1 MSVNLQ
7 KKEQQVKKINESFEE
22 FDSFY
27 LIDFVNMPVGLSVQF
42 RKQLREKQYTFQIVK
57 NRLALRALKEEFPE
71 DLRKYFRGPTGVV
84 YAKEDPIGLARLI
97 KEFSSQHKILSVKG
111 GIVEGQILQGDK
123 FDDLAKLTSRN
134 DLLGKLGFLM
144 AYPLTTLLR
153 TWQAPFN
160 SLGSVLSQVKSKK

>member
-42 RKQLREKQYTFQIVK
+42 RKQLRENKYTFHVIK

-71 DLRKYFRGPTGVV
+71 DLRQYFRGPTGVA

-111 GIVEGQILQGDK
+111 GIVEGQILKGEK
-123 FDDLAKLTSRN
+123 FEDLAKLTSRN
-134 DLLGKLGFLM
+134 DLLGKLGYLM
-144 AYPLTTLLR
+144 SYPLTTLLR
-153 TWQAPFN
+153 TWQAPLN
-160 SLGSVLSQVKSKK
+160 SLGSVLSQLKSKK